1 MCMWVGLYTGSM
13 GMLSRYMLA
22 LGERHMNLKCTS
34 ALCANYMYFQA
45 FKLVVTDPDS
55 VLSGLTREI
64 KEIGPDG
71 QEVSF
76 LLETLHF
83 LPDMD
88 NRNPTK
94 WEIAGY

>member
-13 GMLSRYMLA
+13 GMHLRYMLA
-22 LGERHMNLKCTS
+22 FGERHMNLKCTS

-55 VLSGLTREI
+55 VLNGLTREI

-76 LLETLHF
+76 F
-83 LPDMD
+83 IGNFAFPS
-88 NRNPTK
+88 
-94 WEIAGY
+94 